1 MDDHARVRLV
11 EILHKLGLTEETVRD
26 HVILPDH
33 VRNAVLRIEL
43 HNVGDGDNDP
53 TEAPPPSGLFY
64 RLNVQKLSGDL
75 HDLLSGCLAGYSM
88 QLRAT
93 DERYLT
99 SNGNRRRCPGKLAST
114 TA

>member
-1 MDDHARVRLV
+1 MSSY
-11 EILHKLGLTEETVRD
+11 LTMSGTPSFALNSTMWEMVTD
-26 HVILPDH
+26 
-33 VRNAVLRIEL
+33 
-43 HNVGDGDNDP
+43 DP